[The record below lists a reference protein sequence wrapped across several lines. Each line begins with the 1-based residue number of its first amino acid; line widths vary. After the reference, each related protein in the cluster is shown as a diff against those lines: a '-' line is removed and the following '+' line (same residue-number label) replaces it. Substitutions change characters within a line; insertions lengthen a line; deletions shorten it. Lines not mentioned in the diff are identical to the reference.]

1 VSSDIGKEKEYSN
14 LSLVGG
20 AAFITLGLWS
30 SKVCHMESDHSG
42 HDTYTITT
50 LQGKKDKKISFISAY
65 ISVKK
70 GSDIGIDS
78 LYA

>member
-14 LSLVGG
+14 SSLVGG

-42 HDTYTITT
+42 HGTYTITT
-50 LQGKKDKKISFISAY
+50 LQGKK
-65 ISVKK
+65 
-70 GSDIGIDS
+70 G
-78 LYA
+78 